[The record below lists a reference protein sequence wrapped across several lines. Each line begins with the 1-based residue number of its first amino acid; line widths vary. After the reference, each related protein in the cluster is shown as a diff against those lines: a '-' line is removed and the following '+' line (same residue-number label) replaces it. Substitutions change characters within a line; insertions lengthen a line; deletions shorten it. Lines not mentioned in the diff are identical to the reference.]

1 MTTPPASP
9 SHGTFQGTDVL
20 RWPVVGP
27 LLRWRHF
34 RTTLQLVLL
43 AVAVVIVIHG
53 FIGPEIASANLATVL
68 TWVHYR
74 GLLVAALLA
83 AGNLFCTGC
92 PIIRVRDWARRLHVP
107 TRHWPKRLGG
117 KWIAIVLFAAVL
129 FTYELFDLWSLPR
142 GTAYLVL
149 AYFVVAMG
157 VDLVFTGASFCK
169 HVCPIGQFNFLTS
182 TVSPL
187 EVQVRRADT
196 CRSCHTAD
204 CVSGHRPGGRS
215 TPVVQRG
222 CELGLFLPA
231 KVGNLD
237 CTFCLDC
244 VQACPHDNVALGT
257 RAPGVELAD
266 ANRRSA
272 IGRLADRPDLV
283 VLVLLFVFGAVM
295 NAFGMI
301 TPVYRVEQW
310 LTTMTGGAPE
320 AVVLG
325 ILFVAVIVVAPL
337 VVVGGTAVATRI
349 VAADE
354 RSPWRI
360 TARYVYALVPL
371 GVCLWTAHYAF
382 HLLTGALTV
391 VPVTQSAVIDLVGW
405 PMFGE
410 PLWRWAGMRPG
421 KVFPIQLGFAVFGA
435 VGSMGVAHLIS
446 LHDHPSR
453 AVRAT
458 IPWAI
463 AIAIITVAAIW
474 VLFQPMEMRGVGFGG

>member
-1 MTTPPASP
+1 
-9 SHGTFQGTDVL
+9 
-20 RWPVVGP
+20 
-27 LLRWRHF
+27 
-34 RTTLQLVLL
+34 
-43 AVAVVIVIHG
+43 
-53 FIGPEIASANLATVL
+53 
-68 TWVHYR
+68 
-74 GLLVAALLA
+74 
-83 AGNLFCTGC
+83 
-92 PIIRVRDWARRLHVP
+92 
-107 TRHWPKRLGG
+107 
-117 KWIAIVLFAAVL
+117 
-129 FTYELFDLWSLPR
+129 
-142 GTAYLVL
+142 
-149 AYFVVAMG
+149 
-157 VDLVFTGASFCK
+157 
-169 HVCPIGQFNFLTS
+169 
-182 TVSPL
+182 
-187 EVQVRRADT
+187 
-196 CRSCHTAD
+196 
-204 CVSGHRPGGRS
+204 
-215 TPVVQRG
+215 VQRG
-222 CELGLFLPA
+222 CELGLFLPT

-337 VVVGGTAVATRI
+337 VVVGGAAVATRI

-421 KVFPIQLGFAVFGA
+421 KVFPIQLGFAIFGA

-458 IPWAI
+458 MPWVI
-463 AIAIITVAAIW
+463 TIVIITVAAIW